1 MGQIQ
6 LGIRLIKISLPLLQ
20 QCYEPLGLDSQ
31 QSCNFKIFLTPE
43 LSARLNLQPRE
54 TVGVLTGIATGGTLI
69 AILLLIM
76 GMACKYCFFKRTRK
90 GANLRRRTSSRSS
103 KREQPLQERI
113 SRIGDGPE
121 VGGGVRIINT
131 YVCVLLFYCG
141 CQYDSLLYIA

>member
-6 LGIRLIKISLPLLQ
+6 LGIRLIKNLLPTLTTI
-20 QCYEPLGLDSQ
+20 YELLGLDSQ

-121 VGGGVRIINT
+121 VGGGVRIIIT
-131 YVCVLLFYCG
+131 CVCTPVLLWL
-141 CQYDSLLYIA
+141 SI